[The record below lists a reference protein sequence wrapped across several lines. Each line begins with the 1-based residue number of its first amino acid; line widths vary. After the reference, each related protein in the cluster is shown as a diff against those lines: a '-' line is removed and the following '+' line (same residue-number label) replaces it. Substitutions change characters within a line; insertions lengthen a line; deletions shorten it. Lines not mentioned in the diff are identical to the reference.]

1 MESRLHELL
10 KDAALAELERE
21 GYYLY
26 VEPSDPPSWR
36 LNWSLY
42 RPDIAGTLADE
53 VEFWFVLVECE
64 TKPSIRRIR
73 RKISKIRNSL
83 TFQNRLNETY
93 LFRLLLV
100 IPAGMLERVNCSDIR
115 LRWEI
120 WIVNY
125 RGEIIHK
132 IPRKECARP
141 A

>member
-1 MESRLHELL
+1 MESRQHELL
-10 KDAALAELERE
+10 KEAALTELEKE

-36 LNWSLY
+36 LDWSLY
-42 RPDIAGTLADE
+42 RPDIAGTFTNEA
-53 VEFWFVLVECE
+53 EFWFVLVECE
-64 TKPSIRRIR
+64 TNPNIKRIR
-73 RKISKIRNSL
+73 RKVSKIKGRL

-100 IPAGMLERVNCSDIR
+100 IPAGMLNRVNCSDVR